1 MNYYL
6 KQKGW
11 SNLAI
16 AEAVG
21 CHRDTVRRMLC
32 ELVEYQGESRHCVSQ
47 IAVYD
52 TAIEGWLKE
61 NMSVRRML
69 ELVRNGPP
77 AKNADA
83 ISVLAIP
90 RSSTEHSLTPPYNAT
105 NTTAASA
112 ATAPTVC
119 SRFSRSCRISR
130 ASSTVVPG

>member
-21 CHRDTVRRMLC
+21 CHRD
-32 ELVEYQGESRHCVSQ
+32 
-47 IAVYD
+47 
-52 TAIEGWLKE
+52 
-61 NMSVRRML
+61 
-69 ELVRNGPP
+69 
-77 AKNADA
+77 NADA

-119 SRFSRSCRISR
+119 SRFNRSLSTSR